1 MRLVLIFTTAVAL
14 LAGCGKN
21 QITVEITGGD
31 GQLVRLDANDVQYK
45 FNKLVKAGTY
55 TFPSADSDVELR
67 SGSYTVNVVAGNY
80 LKTEVLQLESPP
92 ISGAQDYKVT
102 FAIPP
107 GSNTGAAVVGT
118 ILYASTPQNVRK
130 WDLFTIDADGS
141 GLRQLTDTP
150 EGERHPSW
158 SPDGQKILFTSGSVM
173 TNIDIFVMDADGG
186 NRRRLTEHPERDRR
200 AVWSPD
206 GETIAFVSQRDGSV
220 SIWLMDPDGGNM
232 RKLVE
237 GRSPAWSPDS
247 QKITYTSSA
256 IDDNDE
262 IYIIDADGS
271 NQLRLTNN
279 KKYDWFSAWSP
290 NGRSIAYDS
299 EQFGGQELMLMNIDG
314 GARTRITIAEK
325 TYEQEPDWALDGK
338 HLAYAGKMEEEDYDI
353 YIVPTRGFDYD
364 DLAEPVGAPIN
375 LTNNDDRDDMS
386 PRWRPF

>member
-1 MRLVLIFTTAVAL
+1 
-14 LAGCGKN
+14 
-21 QITVEITGGD
+21 
-31 GQLVRLDANDVQYK
+31 
-45 FNKLVKAGTY
+45 
-55 TFPSADSDVELR
+55 
-67 SGSYTVNVVAGNY
+67 
-80 LKTEVLQLESPP
+80 
-92 ISGAQDYKVT
+92 
-102 FAIPP
+102 
-107 GSNTGAAVVGT
+107 
-118 ILYASTPQNVRK
+118 
-130 WDLFTIDADGS
+130 
-141 GLRQLTDTP
+141 
-150 EGERHPSW
+150 
-158 SPDGQKILFTSGSVM
+158 
-173 TNIDIFVMDADGG
+173 MDA
-186 NRRRLTEHPERDRR
+186 
-200 AVWSPD
+200 
-206 GETIAFVSQRDGSV
+206 
-220 SIWLMDPDGGNM
+220 DGGNM

-279 KKYDWFSAWSP
+279 KKYDWFSSWSP

-314 GARTRITIAEK
+314 SARTRISIAEK

-386 PRWRPF
+386 PHWRPF